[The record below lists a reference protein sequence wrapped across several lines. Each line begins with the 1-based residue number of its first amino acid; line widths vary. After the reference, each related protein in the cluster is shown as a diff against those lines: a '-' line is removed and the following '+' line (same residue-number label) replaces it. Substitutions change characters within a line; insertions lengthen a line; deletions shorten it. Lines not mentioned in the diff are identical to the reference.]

1 MSSPDPIGPN
11 IEVLRQTLWLIGELD
26 DAQYVHVERRLSTAS
41 IGAHVRHNLDHY
53 RLFLA
58 GLPSGLI
65 DYDARDR
72 DTPVESDRRA
82 AADAVRTLI
91 AGLAA
96 LPREALTR
104 IVAIRQQGSP
114 EPGRF
119 DGCDSR
125 VDRELLFLQSHAV
138 HHHALMALLARAQG
152 LAIPESFGMAPS
164 TIEWLHR
171 HAAQAAA
178 PAAPIPPAAPAAPA
192 AAVAALPAAPAAPLH
207 PAARG

>member
-1 MSSPDPIGPN
+1 MSSMPDPVGPN
-11 IEVLRQTLWLIGELD
+11 IEVLRQTLWLIEELGD
-26 DAQYVHVERRLSTAS
+26 GQYTHVESRLSKAS

-58 GLPSGLI
+58 GLPDGLV

-82 AADAVRTLI
+82 AAAAARALI
-91 AGLAA
+91 EGLAA
-96 LPREALTR
+96 LPREALAR
-104 IVAIRQQGSP
+104 PLRIRQQGSY

-119 DGCDSR
+119 DGCESR

-152 LAIPESFGMAPS
+152 VPIPESFGMAPS
-164 TIEWLHR
+164 TVEWLHR
-171 HAAQAAA
+171 QAAQAS
-178 PAAPIPPAAPAAPA
+178 
-192 AAVAALPAAPAAPLH
+192 APLVQ
-207 PAARG
+207 PSTRG